1 MARGRAS
8 NGSGSI
14 TKKSD
19 TCYELRW
26 TVDGQRKS
34 KSYKTFTEADKA
46 RREITA
52 QVDAGTY
59 IEPQKMKVSEWLQI
73 WLDTYCGHTG
83 SGTLVQYRGYVKN
96 HINPVIGNIRLDKLQ
111 PHHVQDLINGL
122 QNHGKKKDKPIS
134 FKTRKNVHGALSAAL
149 AKAQEIKYIRDNPAT
164 GCSIPKDD
172 DAENMTEINPFTQ
185 EELDLFLVE
194 AESSDWRD
202 VYHLAIDTGM
212 RLSECLGLRWT
223 RVDFKKK
230 KITVDAQLHMLRH
243 KGDTRYLAKTKNRKV
258 RSFIV
263 PSQVIELLQKIKKN
277 QAENQLKAGSAWSNP
292 DGLVF
297 TDLIGDTLIHSSIE
311 HDFKRICKKIG
322 CPDHRFHDL
331 RHTFAT
337 LSLQHGADPK
347 TLSQALGHYSV
358 AFTLDVYGHVSD
370 EMANSFAA
378 IQERIIASR

>member
-1 MARGRAS
+1 MR
-8 NGSGSI
+8 
-14 TKKSD
+14 
-19 TCYELRW
+19 
-26 TVDGQRKS
+26 
-34 KSYKTFTEADKA
+34 
-46 RREITA
+46 
-52 QVDAGTY
+52 
-59 IEPQKMKVSEWLQI
+59 
-73 WLDTYCGHTG
+73 
-83 SGTLVQYRGYVKN
+83 
-96 HINPVIGNIRLDKLQ
+96 
-111 PHHVQDLINGL
+111 
-122 QNHGKKKDKPIS
+122 
-134 FKTRKNVHGALSAAL
+134 AAL

-172 DAENMTEINPFTQ
+172 DAEGMTEINPFTQ
-185 EELDLFLVE
+185 EELDLFLSE
-194 AESSDWRD
+194 AENSDYRD

-223 RVDFKKK
+223 RTDFRKK

-263 PSQVIELLQKIKKN
+263 PSQVIELLKKIKKK
-277 QAENQLKAGSAWSNP
+277 QLENQLKAGSAWANP

-297 TDLIGDTLIHSSIE
+297 TDLVGDTLVHSSIE
-311 HDFKRICKKIG
+311 HDFKRICIKIG

-370 EMANSFAA
+370 EMANNFAA